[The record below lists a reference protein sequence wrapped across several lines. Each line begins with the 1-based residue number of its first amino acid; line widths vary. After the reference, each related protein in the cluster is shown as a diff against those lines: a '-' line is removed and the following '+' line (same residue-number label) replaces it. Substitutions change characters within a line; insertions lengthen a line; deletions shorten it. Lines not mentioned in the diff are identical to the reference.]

1 MQAGCAFHA
10 NELQQ
15 RAPGVAY
22 LVTCPPGCAAAG
34 GTVWGSGPYT
44 ADSAMCMSA
53 VHSGAISDQGG
64 SFQVVMDQGQPA
76 YRGSVQNNVPST
88 DYGSYGESYWIRMP
102 DGSPPPAAS
111 AAPTAG
117 PQVAQVGC
125 SFRANELQDH
135 QPGMRY
141 GVACPPGCGNN
152 GTVWGTDMYTADSP
166 VCSAAIHAGLI
177 GPQGGQ
183 FTVTIQPGQPAYR
196 GSQRNGV
203 HTNDYGSYG
212 EGYTVSP

>member
-1 MQAGCAFHA
+1 MGFSLTLAFASCVVQPAGPGPAGPGYAQPQGPGASMQAGCAFHA

-88 DYGSYGESYWIRMP
+88 DYGSYGESYWIRIP

-117 PQVAQVGC
+117 PPGGPVGLPVRAQRL
-125 SFRANELQDH
+125 S
-135 QPGMRY
+135 
-141 GVACPPGCGNN
+141 
-152 GTVWGTDMYTADSP
+152 
-166 VCSAAIHAGLI
+166 
-177 GPQGGQ
+177 GPQ
-183 FTVTIQPGQPAYR
+183 TRLPLR
-196 GSQRNGV
+196 
-203 HTNDYGSYG
+203 
-212 EGYTVSP
+212 